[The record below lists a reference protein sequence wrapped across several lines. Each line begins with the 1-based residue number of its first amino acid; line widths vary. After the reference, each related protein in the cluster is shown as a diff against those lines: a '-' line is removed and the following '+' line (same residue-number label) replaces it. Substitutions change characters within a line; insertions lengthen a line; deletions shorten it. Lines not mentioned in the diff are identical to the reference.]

1 MFSLLHRFLC
11 NLKKCLLLSGQS
23 VKIRIYFIYRILK
36 QSRYHAKVEITL
48 TTLYSSYLFMNYM
61 NYNFRQIF
69 CFLNIISCS
78 YQDHFKKLWTI
89 FFIMMI
95 MMNSK
100 YDRIYLNKEVCNIYC
115 LLHTKYLLFMNK
127 SCILYICIYIMYF
140 IITIF

>member
-11 NLKKCLLLSGQS
+11 SLEKCLLLSGQS

-48 TTLYSSYLFMNYM
+48 TTLYSFYLFMNHM

-69 CFLNIISCS
+69 CFLNIIPCN

-89 FFIMMI
+89 FFIM
-95 MMNSK
+95 NCK
-100 YDRIYLNKEVCNIYC
+100 CNRIYLNKEIYNTVCYNDIFIIHEQNLYFIYT
-115 LLHTKYLLFMNK
+115 L
-127 SCILYICIYIMYF
+127 CILSSRFFKI
-140 IITIF
+140 